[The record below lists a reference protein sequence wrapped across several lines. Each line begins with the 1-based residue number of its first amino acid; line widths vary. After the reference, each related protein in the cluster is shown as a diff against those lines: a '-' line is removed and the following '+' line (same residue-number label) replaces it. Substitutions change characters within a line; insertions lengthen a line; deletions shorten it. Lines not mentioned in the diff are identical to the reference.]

1 METENMFIVMEPFIR
16 VSGLRTFSMDK
27 DNKILLMDPS
37 TKDSLKMGKKMD
49 MECING
55 QMDKLMR
62 VTLILIFLMAK
73 GKLYVYIRKYK
84 WADGRIYE
92 GEWQNGS
99 MNG

>member
-16 VSGLRTFSMDK
+16 VSGLRTFSTDK
-27 DNKILLMDPS
+27 GNKILLMDPS
-37 TKDSLKMGKKMD
+37 IKDNLKMEKKMD

-62 VTLILIFLMAK
+62 VTLNLIFLMDK
-73 GKLYVYIRKYK
+73 GKLHDYLRKYK